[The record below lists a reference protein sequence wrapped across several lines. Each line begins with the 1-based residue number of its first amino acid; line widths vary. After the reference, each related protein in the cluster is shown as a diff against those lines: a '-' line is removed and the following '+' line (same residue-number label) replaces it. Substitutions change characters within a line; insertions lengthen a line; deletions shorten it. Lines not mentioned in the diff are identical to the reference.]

1 MFTYVLVQSSVSSV
15 LLSPYYYASIYLW
28 ETKMSRIG
36 RKIGISL
43 ILMCGVYVIILNNLL
58 PLNPFL
64 PTSPSPLNASLP
76 TFGYLQQGK
85 TALKFLLESSEIKA
99 ARHRVSD
106 ELKDFPLDQIHLLN
120 QKGQRYS
127 PSWADLLLE
136 EGGQPL
142 RALIFTTWRSGS
154 TFMGDILTSHPSAF
168 YHYEPLL
175 YIGIRQVRESDPGL
189 ADQAINVIKSL
200 LHCKYD
206 DLGDYLSYGKKHH
219 WLFNHNER
227 LWNHC
232 LNGKNKACWNPQ
244 TLDKICA
251 IHPFQTL
258 KTVRLRLSL
267 ARSFL
272 DDKSLQNIKILHIV
286 RDPRG
291 TLQSRK
297 HRDWCPG
304 EPDCYEPK
312 NLCSD
317 LTSDYHSA
325 KELIRDYPNRFMV
338 FRYEDFSNDPFN
350 NSKKVLDFFSFV
362 YHDKVRD
369 FLKSH
374 TAIKKGGVSSTFRN
388 SKTAPYH
395 WMKDLKIEEI
405 LSIQKECGEALR
417 LWGYVPY
424 KYSSTDNS
432 YIKSFNPLT
441 NYSLV

>member
-28 ETKMSRIG
+28 ETKMSGLG

-43 ILMCGVYVIILNNLL
+43 ILMCG
-58 PLNPFL
+58 
-64 PTSPSPLNASLP
+64 
-76 TFGYLQQGK
+76 GK

-232 LNGKNKACWNPQ
+232 LNGKKKGMLESSDSRQN
-244 TLDKICA
+244 I
-251 IHPFQTL
+251 
-258 KTVRLRLSL
+258 L

-350 NSKKVLDFFSFV
+350 NSKKSS
-362 YHDKVRD
+362 R
-369 FLKSH
+369 FL
-374 TAIKKGGVSSTFRN
+374 
-388 SKTAPYH
+388 
-395 WMKDLKIEEI
+395 
-405 LSIQKECGEALR
+405 
-417 LWGYVPY
+417 
-424 KYSSTDNS
+424 
-432 YIKSFNPLT
+432 
-441 NYSLV
+441 